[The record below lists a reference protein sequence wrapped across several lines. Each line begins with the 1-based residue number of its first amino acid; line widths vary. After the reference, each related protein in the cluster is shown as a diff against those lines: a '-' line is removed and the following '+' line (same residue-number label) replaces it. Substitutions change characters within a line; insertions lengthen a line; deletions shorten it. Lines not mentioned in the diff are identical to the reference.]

1 MIIAHF
7 PPNDLKCYL
16 HCILC
21 HYRCWAVPDII
32 SFGSCIYSYA
42 NKKNHYLFLYLSLF
56 YRVSTVASSAAWI
69 LLFLLRFCWNC
80 VDFINWFGANKNICN
95 TIIIYKYYH
104 IIYAYAYIFM
114 FMLYIILYYY
124 ITIFTVLSVVS
135 IIYVSHQSFIHFCYV
150 LFLDAS
156 ISLLLCLKSCSLLYF
171 LSCYC

>member
-1 MIIAHF
+1 MIWNVTFIA
-7 PPNDLKCYL
+7 Y
-16 HCILC
+16 
-21 HYRCWAVPDII
+21 YVII
-32 SFGSCIYSYA
+32 DVGLFQTSFLLVHVYIPTPIE
-42 NKKNHYLFLYLSLF
+42 KITILFLYLSLF